1 LRPGGISGL
10 ARLVREHGE
19 AVEADLRQ
27 HYGVRLRDLF
37 LRDADGR
44 RRMTWRELRCYV
56 RQLPPDARTRLASGD
71 SDGMWGLQEH
81 LTGVLIDEIRIGNWQ
96 RANEGVAKG
105 KQSPR
110 PKPFPR
116 PGVGSKKTGGD
127 KASPQRQ
134 DARQRALR
142 RAAERRQA
150 IAAGQIT

>member
-1 LRPGGISGL
+1 
-10 ARLVREHGE
+10 
-19 AVEADLRQ
+19 
-27 HYGVRLRDLF
+27 
-37 LRDADGR
+37 
-44 RRMTWRELRCYV
+44 
-56 RQLPPDARTRLASGD
+56 
-71 SDGMWGLQEH
+71 MWGLQEH
-81 LTGVLIDEIRIGNWQ
+81 LTGVLIDEVRIGNWQ

-116 PGVGSKKTGGD
+116 PGVGSKKAGD
-127 KASPQRQ
+127 KASQQRQ